1 VDDRSAIVNRWAG
14 QNGFEPMGDAG
25 DDEVTRLTLRVLT
38 SVVDRDVDQV
48 LHGSWDDSD
57 VVIFDLR
64 RGYGP
69 LAVRSSCAITV
80 VPYDFPFTVVTNRR
94 SEDGLEPLLAL
105 PITEPMAPGI
115 AEGFEVRTADPV
127 FVQALLVDEL
137 ADWLLLWS
145 DRDPYLGFELA
156 GPWLLAFTPLL
167 EPDRFPDL
175 LDALLGFRDRVPE
188 PIFGSYPMPDPDAWS
203 SP

>member
-1 VDDRSAIVNRWAG
+1 MDDRTAIVNRWAEA
-14 QNGFEPMGDAG
+14 NGFEPMGDAG

-38 SVVDRDVDQV
+38 SVVDRDIDQV
-48 LHGSWDDSD
+48 LHGSWEDSD
-57 VVIFDLR
+57 VVTFDLR
-64 RGYGP
+64 RGSGP

-80 VPYDFPFTVVTNRR
+80 VPYDFPFTVLTNRR
-94 SEDGLEPLLAL
+94 AEDGLEPLLAL
-105 PITEPMAPGI
+105 PITEPTAPGL

-127 FVQALLVDEL
+127 FVGALLVADL
-137 ADWLLLWS
+137 ADWLLRWS

-175 LDALLGFRDRVPE
+175 LDGLLGFRDRVPR
-188 PIFGSYPMPDPDAWS
+188 PIFDSHPMPEPDERSA
-203 SP
+203 P